1 MATWYADV
9 RMLLTTGKSLVWRC
23 QYEMQQQQQQ
33 QRCAAGCACAVPTS
47 TPMVLD
53 EMTGLWHCCPV
64 TQRHA
69 RRLVLPLL
77 LADMLR
83 PMQWWRCHSDM
94 IHEYNVTS

>member
-9 RMLLTTGKSLVWRC
+9 RMLLTTGKSLVWRDVS
-23 QYEMQQQQQQ
+23 MRRSSSSSSAVQQ
-33 QRCAAGCACAVPTS
+33 AVHVPTS